1 MTKFIPI
8 AKPYIAKQDIKLGLE
23 ALTNGW
29 NEKHSFY
36 VKKFEKNFKKKIKSR
51 YSIATSSCTGALTI
65 AIASLGLKKG
75 SEIILSNINWI
86 ATVSPIANLGFKPVF
101 CDIDLKNWCI
111 DPLKLKTLINKNTGA
126 IIVTHLYGNLC
137 DMEKIMKISKEKK
150 IPVIEDAAEA
160 LGSKYKNK
168 YAGTIGD
175 IGCFS
180 FHASKSLTT
189 GEGGMM
195 IMNKKKIYNKAKKLS
210 DHGRSKNNYN
220 LYLPDEI
227 GFKFKMTNFQAALG
241 ISQLKRFKKIILR
254 KREIFKYYKNGL
266 KILNFNFNYQNK
278 KDYNSYWLTSIY
290 VNENENFS
298 FKNFRKYMLKRKID
312 VRNFFPPLSKLKM
325 FNSKKNYKNS
335 FIVSR
340 NSFNIPSHIEITK
353 KQMDMIIN
361 SIKKYFKK

>member
-1 MTKFIPI
+1 MKKFIPI
-8 AKPYIAKQDIKLGLE
+8 AKPCILKSDIKLGLK
-23 ALTNGW
+23 ALSNGW
-29 NEKHSFY
+29 NKNHSFY
-36 VKKFEKNFKKKIKSR
+36 IKKFENDFKKKIHSN

-65 AIASLGLKKG
+65 AIASLNLKKG

-86 ATVSPIANLGFKPVF
+86 ATVSPIVNLGFKPIF
-101 CDIDLKNWCI
+101 CDIEFKNWCI
-111 DPLKLKTLINKNTGA
+111 DPSKLKTLINKKTGA

-137 DMEKIMKISKEKK
+137 DMKKIMKISKEKK

-160 LGSKYKNK
+160 LGSKCKKK

-195 IMNKKKIYNKAKKLS
+195 VTNKKKIYDQAKKLS
-210 DHGRSKNNYN
+210 DHGRSKDNYSS
-220 LYLPDEI
+220 YLADEI

-254 KREIFKYYKNGL
+254 KREIFKYYKKGL
-266 KILNFNFNYQNK
+266 DDLNFNFNYQDKN
-278 KDYNSYWLTSIY
+278 DYNSYWLTSIY
-290 VNENENFS
+290 VNENKNFS
-298 FKNFRKYMLKRKID
+298 FKNFRKYMLKGKVD

-325 FNSKKNYKNS
+325 FNYKKNYKNS

-353 KQMDMIIN
+353 KQMNMIIDL
-361 SIKKYFKK
+361 IKRYFQK